1 MTTNFT
7 EHFATALQQHI
18 EKSAVD
24 MLQHTIQ
31 SAEFTAKLIASI
43 GVKEMVQPLL
53 LAIEQEMQNS
63 IKEVVDKHLSLSSQ
77 VQEEQET
84 NAQILAFMQEIL
96 ERHQEEIEQIQHKQK
111 DAVQTNPA
119 IQALQQQNTAL
130 QEQLEDAHRKIRNLE
145 KENLAFRTETS
156 NNRIFFIERYEQL
169 QEQMDNLQKK
179 MRS

>member
-24 MLQHTIQ
+24 MLQQTIQ
-31 SAEFTAKLIASI
+31 SAEFTAKLTASI
-43 GVKEMVQPLL
+43 GVEELVQPLL

-63 IKEVVDKHLSLSSQ
+63 IKEMADKHLALSSQ

-84 NAQILAFMQEIL
+84 NAQILAFMQDIL
-96 ERHQEEIEQIQHKQK
+96 ERHQEEIDQIQNKQK
-111 DAVQTNPA
+111 EASQTNPVL
-119 IQALQQQNTAL
+119 QALQQQNIAL